1 MAVSTST
8 GILLALS
15 VGRPATV
22 DAAGFAAKTYTNLG
36 ELTSVPA
43 FGPTTAVVE
52 HNPLATGITEK
63 YKGFINNGSMSMEAA
78 FDDEDAGQILVSE
91 GVTGANKFSDYSFK
105 LTYPSGAV
113 RYWYAGVFSYTE
125 NPGAAN
131 SMVGTTINVEIN
143 SVIVKVAAP

>member
-91 GVTGANKFSDYSFK
+91 GVTG
-105 LTYPSGAV
+105 
-113 RYWYAGVFSYTE
+113 
-125 NPGAAN
+125 
-131 SMVGTTINVEIN
+131 
-143 SVIVKVAAP
+143 